1 MMTCEKYKNLIEKY
15 IEGTISD
22 EQLAELRNHTET
34 CESCREEFK
43 RCLLLQDVLKHS
55 LSSQTTAGQAIASV
69 TSKLSAKSGRRLQLG
84 LHGTTLSVRRQA
96 AVAAAIILA
105 VGLLLGFALGRAGT
119 GRPLTA
125 PLSARVPINI
135 GRLEGTVLVRHKDSD
150 MWQTLRA
157 GSNVYLGDT
166 FHSAARSACV
176 LKLDNKSTLELNQNS
191 MLVLKSYACPEPG
204 RRNGQTQFFLE
215 HGECTASLE
224 SPHGPFFINTPNG
237 RMEALGTEF
246 TVKVT
251 DE

>member
-1 MMTCEKYKNLIEKY
+1 MTTCEKYKNLIEKF

-22 EQLAELRNHTET
+22 EQFSELKMHTGA

-43 RCLLLQDVLKHS
+43 RCVLLQNVLRHS
-55 LSSQTTAGQAIASV
+55 LSLQTTTGQASSTI
-69 TSKLSAKSGRRLQLG
+69 LSSLSSERNLRLQPVQHNSTFFSG
-84 LHGTTLSVRRQA
+84 RQA
-96 AVAAAIILA
+96 AIAAGVFLA

-125 PLSARVPINI
+125 PPSARVPINI
-135 GRLEGTVLVRHKDSD
+135 GKLEGTVLVRHKDSD
-150 MWQTLRA
+150 IWQTLQP

-166 FHSAARSACV
+166 FHSAAKSSCV
-176 LKLDNKSTLELNQNS
+176 LKLNDKSTLELNQNS
-191 MLVLKSYACPEPG
+191 MLVLKMY
-204 RRNGQTQFFLE
+204 NGKTQFFLE

-224 SPHGPFFINTPNG
+224 SPHGPFFISTPNG

-251 DE
+251 GE